1 MMNKKAI
8 LLYLIPLLLA
18 CLVFISNFLDTKLF
32 QPGEMSFATWF
43 VLVLFC
49 FGCGL
54 FMNKSFGWE
63 KGINVILPVI
73 VSTSI
78 VSIAA
83 VAFFREYFQPQ
94 MTAENLLIYA
104 LRNIFLGSMGFFGM
118 SLDEV
123 KTLQT
128 RNTTITE
135 KLQFIEETIKDTRKE
150 SDLII
155 REAQVKANKIIN
167 DADLSAKNTI
177 LRKERIE
184 REIRE
189 FIQIEK
195 ELVRK
200 YEEK

>member
-1 MMNKKAI
+1 MNKKAV
-8 LLYLIPLLLA
+8 LLYLIPFLLA
-18 CLVFISNFLDTKLF
+18 CLVFISNLLDTKLF
-32 QPGEMSFATWF
+32 QPGEMGFAVWF
-43 VLVLFC
+43 ILALFC

-63 KGINVILPVI
+63 KGINVILPV
-73 VSTSI
+73 VVATSV

-94 MTAENLLIYA
+94 MTAEILLLYA
-104 LRNIFLGSMGFFGM
+104 LRNIFLGAMGFFGM
-118 SLDEV
+118 LLDEV
-123 KTLQT
+123 KALQT

-155 REAQVKANKIIN
+155 REAQVKANKILN
-167 DADLSAKNTI
+167 DADSASKNTI

>member
-1 MMNKKAI
+1 MNRTTI
-8 LLYLIPLLLA
+8 ISYVVPLLLA

-32 QPGEMSFATWF
+32 QPGEMSFAVWF
-43 VLVLFC
+43 VLSAFC
-49 FGCGL
+49 FVCGT
-54 FMNKSFGWE
+54 FMNKSFGWHTGA
-63 KGINVILPVI
+63 KVIFSVI

-78 VSIAA
+78 VSIGA

-94 MTAENLLIYA
+94 MTSEILILYA
-104 LRNIFLGSMGFFGM
+104 LRNVFLGTMGFFGM
-118 SLDEV
+118 SIDEV
-123 KTLQT
+123 KTLQV
-128 RNTTITE
+128 RNTAISE

-155 REAQVKANKIIN
+155 REAQVRANKIIN
-167 DADLSAKNTI
+167 EADLSAKNTI